1 MTETTIKEQKI
12 KVSEIFYSAQ
22 GEGRFVGV
30 PSVFL
35 RTFGCNFTCGG
46 FGMPRSNVVQFLSTE
61 REDIDPTQYTRYED
75 LPLVNTGCDSYASWD
90 PRFKHLSPTYNTSE
104 VVQRMLAITP
114 NGHWLQDNGND
125 VHLVITGGEP
135 LLGWQR
141 AYEELL
147 EHPDMADL
155 KNLTFETNGT
165 QALHDNFKNYLDRWQ
180 YGEANQ
186 GNREITF
193 SVSAKLSASGEL
205 WDDAIKPDVVC
216 EYEQYGTTYL
226 KFVIEKASDFAEV
239 DLAVK
244 TYRAAGFKG
253 VVYIMPVG
261 GVVSVYDKNKF
272 NVADACM
279 ARGYYYSPRLH
290 VDLWGNSWGK

>member
-1 MTETTIKEQKI
+1 MKI
-12 KVSEIFYSAQ
+12 KVSEKFYSAQ

-46 FGMPRSNVVQFLSTE
+46 FGMPRGEMSTE
-61 REDIDPTQYTRYED
+61 RDQIDPKQFRIYED

-90 PRFKHLSPTYNTSE
+90 PRFKNLSPSVETDD
-104 VVQRMLAITP
+104 LAVLLTLLTP
-114 NGHWLQDNGND
+114 NGRWVQENGND

-141 AYEELL
+141 AYPALL
-147 EHPDMADL
+147 EHPNMIDL
-155 KNLTFETNGT
+155 KNITFETNGT
-165 QALHDNFKNYLDRWQ
+165 QELQEDFKTFLTAWAFMNDR
-180 YGEANQ
+180 EV
-186 GNREITF
+186 TF

-205 WDDAIKPDVVC
+205 WSDAIKPEIVC
-216 EYEQYGTTYL
+216 SYEEFGTTYL
-226 KFVIEKASDFAEV
+226 KFVVENPADFDEV
-239 DLAVK
+239 DRAVK
-244 TYRAAGFKG
+244 AYRDAGFSG

-261 GVVSVYDKNKF
+261 GVVSVYNGNKF
-272 NVADACM
+272 NVADEAM
-279 ARGYYYSPRLH
+279 RRGYYYSPRLH